1 MYGGTDYRIFER
13 GRGMSG
19 KIQVLDCTLRDGA
32 YVVNAKFGEPAMR
45 GIIKKMQDANIDIV
59 ECGWLKDTPH
69 EPGTSYFHVPS
80 DLEKYLVRKNPNTTY
95 VVMIDWDRYNL
106 DTLPPCDGK
115 SIDAI
120 RVVFPQNKFREG
132 IAKGKIIQEKGY
144 KVYFQAAN
152 TLGYTDEEL
161 VSLAEAVNE
170 ARPVSLSVVDT
181 FGAMFS
187 EDLSHIVTI
196 LNQHLN
202 PEIRLGFHSHNNQQL
217 SFAMSMEFV
226 RMLAETKRDI
236 VVDASLCGMGRGAGN
251 TTTELMANYLNSKWQ
266 ANYNMN
272 VIMDAIDMYMGYFT
286 ERYKWG
292 YSIPYFISGM
302 YCAHVNNI
310 AYLTENHRTNARD
323 MRNIIES
330 LSEEER
336 KKYDYDLL
344 EEKYI
349 DYQSKKVDDE
359 AFLRRFEQE
368 LKDRKILLL
377 LPGKSLLEKEA
388 DIKAYIEKYHPVVIG
403 INAISK
409 QYSYDYLFFSNSIRY
424 EYAKDVYSDI
434 FQANRRIVA
443 SNIKTVPED
452 GEDIVNFNLLV
463 ERGWEHFDNSGIV
476 CLRLL
481 NRVHAT
487 EVTLAGFDGFSD
499 EYSESYADVSLP
511 HLNPGKKW
519 GELNEEIKDM
529 FRHFREKT
537 AGDMSVGFVT
547 ESKYMDES
555 EKIND

>member
-1 MYGGTDYRIFER
+1 
-13 GRGMSG
+13 MSG

-32 YVVNAKFGEPAMR
+32 YVVNARFGEPAMR

-59 ECGWLKDTPH
+59 ECGWLKDAPH

-80 DLEKYLVRKNPNTTY
+80 DLEKYLVEKNPNTTY
-95 VVMIDWDRYNL
+95 VVMIDWDRYDL

-196 LNQHLN
+196 LNQHLDS
-202 PEIRLGFHSHNNQQL
+202 EIRLGFHSHNNQQL

-226 RMLAETKRDI
+226 RMLSDTERDI

-251 TTTELMANYLNSKWQ
+251 TTTELMANYLNLKWQ

-272 VIMDAIDMYMGYFT
+272 VIMDAIDMYMGYFI

-310 AYLTENHRTNARD
+310 AYLTENHRTNAKD

-359 AFLRRFEQE
+359 AFLHRFEQE

-377 LPGKSLLEKEA
+377 LPGKSLLEKES

-403 INAISK
+403 INAIAK

-434 FQANRRIVA
+434 FRANRRIVA
-443 SNIKTVPED
+443 SNIKTVPEE
-452 GEDIVNFNLLV
+452 GEEIVNFNLLV

-481 NRVHAT
+481 DRVHAAD
-487 EVTLAGFDGFSD
+487 VALAGFDGFSD
-499 EYSESYADVSLP
+499 EYSESYADASLP

-537 AGDMSVGFVT
+537 EGSMSVGFVT